1 MGEGGGRGK
10 DRRGGVGRGE
20 GRSDKCSW
28 LSIAY
33 MMYSYGSWF
42 ISSLSPH
49 R

>member
-1 MGEGGGRGK
+1 MREVGGRGK
-10 DRRGGVGRGE
+10 DRGGGVGRGE
-20 GRSDKCSW
+20 GRSDSW